1 MQPEPAITARK
12 VNHYY
17 GKGQLRKQILFEIS
31 IDIQPGE
38 IALVTGPSGSGKT
51 TLLSLIGG
59 LRSVQ
64 EGSLKIFGQELSGA
78 SGIVLERV
86 RKKIGFVFQ
95 THNLLSSLTAS
106 QNVQMSL
113 VLHNPISMQEAR
125 RKSEEILEAVGLGH
139 QVDSYPNQLSGGQK
153 QRVAIA
159 RALVSQPKII
169 LADEPTAALDKKS
182 GRNVVELI
190 RQLAKKQGCATL
202 MVTHDNRIL
211 DIADRIITLED
222 GRLSSSAEKFLFDAG
237 STMAALVQTNKSDLN
252 HRIRELSAPQFSSL
266 LDQMA
271 GEFGEFWQAMDMLNE
286 EGMAARLEETI
297 QVLTLKIGQILQADR
312 TNLFLVDKEKGQL
325 LSKIVESDSEQ
336 PLEIRSPIDVDIA
349 GYVATTGECIN
360 ISDAY
365 SDSRFHK
372 EIDRQTGYHTRNIL
386 CTPIFNTQNR
396 VFAVLQLLNKAGGT
410 PFDARNAQQLR
421 HLASSLGVILESWYR
436 LNRR

>member
-1 MQPEPAITARK
+1 MQLEPVISVK
-12 VNHYY
+12 NLNHYY
-17 GKGQLRKQILFEIS
+17 GTGQLRKQILFEITT
-31 IDIQPGE
+31 DVQPGE
-38 IALVTGPSGSGKT
+38 ITIMTGPSGSGKT
-51 TLLSLIGG
+51 TLLSLMGG

-64 EGSLKIFGQELSGA
+64 EGSLKIFGQELKGA
-78 SGIVLERV
+78 SGILLERV

-125 RKSEEILEAVGLGH
+125 RKSEEMLEAVGLGH

-182 GRNVVELI
+182 GRDVVELI
-190 RQLAKKQGCATL
+190 QQLAKKQGCAIL

-222 GRLSSSAEKFLFDAG
+222 GRLASSAEKFLFDAG
-237 STMAALVQTNKSDLN
+237 STMAALVQTNRSDLN

-271 GEFGEFWQAMDMLNE
+271 GEFRQFLQAMDMLNQ

-297 QVLTLKIGQILQADR
+297 QVLTLKIGQILEADR
-312 TNLFLVDKEKGQL
+312 TTLFLVEEKSQL
-325 LSKIVESDSEQ
+325 LSKIVQSDSEQ
-336 PLEIRSPIDVDIA
+336 PLEIRIPVDVGIA
-349 GYVATTGECIN
+349 GYVATTGECVN
-360 ISDAY
+360 IPDAY

-386 CTPIFNTQNR
+386 CRPIFNTQNR
-396 VFAVLQLLNKAGGT
+396 VFAVIQLLNKAGGT

-436 LNRR
+436 LNKR